1 MTEQHRAVGADTRG
15 DVMRAL
21 LTLGPVTATDIA
33 EQLGLSAAGVRRHL
47 DKLRGDDLAETCHP
61 RAVAG
66 EEATRG
72 RPAKYF
78 RLTERGRRSFGTH
91 YDGLAVDAVEMIKKL
106 GGDSA
111 VREFARA
118 RIEKVLAE
126 ADTAEDAGAAGA
138 AAVSRE
144 EATKATVHAIA
155 EVLDRHGYAA
165 TVSSVG
171 NGVQLCQH
179 HCPVSDV
186 ASAHPEIC
194 EAEHEAISALVGT
207 HVQPLALIADGD
219 GICTTNIPLAATA
232 TAARTHTE
240 RSGDNDES

>member
-1 MTEQHRAVGADTRG
+1 MADQHRAVGADTRG

-33 EQLGLSAAGVRRHL
+33 ERLGLSAAGVRRHL
-47 DKLRGDDLAETCHP
+47 DKLLAAELAETCDP
-61 RAVAG
+61 RVVAG
-66 EEATRG
+66 EEVTRG

-78 RLTERGRRSFGTH
+78 RLTESGRRSFGTH
-91 YDGLAVDAVEMIKKL
+91 YDGLAVDAVEMIKQL
-106 GGDSA
+106 GGEDA

-126 ADTAEDAGAAGA
+126 ADATGGDNADTASGA
-138 AAVSRE
+138 
-144 EATKATVHAIA
+144 EAMQATVEAIA

-165 TVSSVG
+165 TVSTVG
-171 NGVQLCQH
+171 SGVQLCQH

-219 GICTTNIPLAATA
+219 GICTTNIPLAAT
-232 TAARTHTE
+232 TRAAGTHTE
-240 RSGDNDES
+240 RSGDHDES

>member
-1 MTEQHRAVGADTRG
+1 MAEQHRAVGVDTRG

-47 DKLRGDDLAETCHP
+47 DKLLGDDLAETCDP
-61 RAVAG
+61 RVVAG

-78 RLTERGRRSFGTH
+78 RLTESGRRSFGTH
-91 YDGLAVDAVEMIKKL
+91 YDGLAVDAVEMIKQL
-106 GGDSA
+106 GGERA
-111 VREFARA
+111 VRDFARA

-126 ADTAEDAGAAGA
+126 ANAAECDDSDAASGK
-138 AAVSRE
+138 
-144 EATKATVHAIA
+144 EATKATVEVIA

-165 TVSSVG
+165 TVTSAG
-171 NGVQLCQH
+171 NGIQLCQH

-232 TAARTHTE
+232 TAAGTHTE